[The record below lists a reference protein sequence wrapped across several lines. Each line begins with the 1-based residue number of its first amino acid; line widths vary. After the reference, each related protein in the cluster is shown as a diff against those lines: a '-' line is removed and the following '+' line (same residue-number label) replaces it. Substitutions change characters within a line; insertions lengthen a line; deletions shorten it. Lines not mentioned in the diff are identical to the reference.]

1 MLKVSPKVVEFDHD
15 KYEEPKK
22 VPEAKAGEHSSK
34 GKAKRAPSGRSS
46 RTKAADD
53 YDYEGPETSK
63 KNFSDATRAIMS
75 YDIAHA
81 YYSTKKYK
89 RKRWDADKVKRGELE
104 RLSTIIG
111 EVELRAEV

>member
-75 YDIAHA
+75 LSH
-81 YYSTKKYK
+81 TKKYK